1 MNNILNLYEHNIE
14 AFNRVLNAYNYGEDK
29 VAILQATG
37 TGKSYVALRLAYEY
51 KDKKVLYISPS
62 EAIIEHIKNIID
74 KTI

>member
-51 KDKKVLYISPS
+51 KDKKS
-62 EAIIEHIKNIID
+62 
-74 KTI
+74 